1 MKKTILLLTV
11 LILFQNTNA
20 QWKQIGQSLNSEI
33 TGLVKVNNTL
43 FASTNKYGVFG
54 TTDEATWTQKN
65 TGISNLKINTITE
78 NKGIIAIG
86 TDQGFYTSDNSGNF
100 WVNKS
105 YGLTIS
111 YLALPYVHSILY
123 SGNNIIEAGPFG
135 IFVSTD
141 NSSNWKRILIP
152 PSTYGARG
160 LYKSTNY
167 VYCGVGPYIYRSTD
181 DGLNWNNVVTSNTT
195 IKNFY
200 TQVNPNGGDI
210 IYVGTLDGL
219 FISTN
224 NGTSWKESNSGLGY
238 RNMNAL
244 VGTGQNLFTA
254 TENGGVYYSL
264 NGGANWN
271 AGNIGLSANSSGR
284 ALLLNNGFIYVGL
297 SDGTVWKRNLTDFGI
312 TSVKEISGEIP
323 SSFEL
328 SQNYPNPFNPET
340 TIRYVIPSLAKGSKE
355 IASSQQIGTRNDAV
369 NVTLKVY
376 DILGNEVTTL
386 VNEIQPAGN
395 YEVKFDGK
403 NFSSGVYLYK
413 LQSGNPDKSGQ
424 AFVQTK
430 KMILMK

>member
-1 MKKTILLLTV
+1 MKKNILLLTV
-11 LILFQNTNA
+11 LVFFQNVNA
-20 QWKQIGQSLNSEI
+20 QWKQVGLSLNSEI

-54 TTDEATWTQKN
+54 TTDEATWSQKN

-78 NKGIIAIG
+78 SKGIIAIG
-86 TDQGFYTSDNSGNF
+86 TDQGFYTSNNSGNF

-105 YGLTIS
+105 DGLTIPN
-111 YLALPYVHSILY
+111 LALPYVHSISY
-123 SGNNIIEAGPFG
+123 SGNNIIEAGPYG
-135 IFVSTD
+135 IFIFTD

-200 TQVNPNGGDI
+200 TQPNPNGGDI

-254 TENGGVYYSL
+254 TENGGGVYYSL
-264 NGGANWN
+264 NGGTNWN
-271 AGNIGLSANSSGR
+271 DGNAGLPANSTGR

-312 TSVKEISGEIP
+312 TSVKEIAGEIP
-323 SSFEL
+323 SLFEL
-328 SQNYPNPFNPET
+328 SQNYPNPFNPKT
-340 TIRYVIPSLAKGSKE
+340 TIRYVIPSAAKESKE
-355 IASSQQIGTRNDAV
+355 IASSQQIGTRNDAS

-376 DILGNEVTTL
+376 DVLGKEVATL
-386 VNEIQPAGN
+386 VNKRQSAGN
-395 YEVKFDGK
+395 YEVKFDAS
-403 NFSSGVYLYK
+403 NLSSGIYFYK
-413 LQSGNPDKSGQ
+413 LQAGN
-424 AFVQTK
+424 FIQTK
-430 KMILMK
+430 KMILTK